1 MLKNKKQLTTRC
13 YNLEIRADENETGVI
28 EGVPIVFDKETVI
41 YDYCGQYREV
51 IEKNALKNTDM
62 KDVRLFVNH
71 DTDKLTLARSKN
83 GKGTMSFEVQ
93 EDGVHMRAT
102 LDIENNTEAKNLYSA
117 IKRGDMDGMSFMFR
131 VDKDEWEGLD
141 SDLPLRKIKSISIIH
156 EVSVV
161 NFPAYNQT
169 SVSARSSEEIETS
182 PLEEARKA
190 QSEETEKRKSAEIDL
205 LKLKYKYLMS

>member
-41 YDYCGQYREV
+41 YDYCGQYREI
-51 IEKNALKNTDM
+51 IEKDALKNTDM

-131 VDKDEWEGLD
+131 VDKDEWEDLD

-169 SVSARSSEEIETS
+169 SVSARSSEETETS

-190 QSEETEKRKSAEIDL
+190 QSEETEKRKNAEIDL